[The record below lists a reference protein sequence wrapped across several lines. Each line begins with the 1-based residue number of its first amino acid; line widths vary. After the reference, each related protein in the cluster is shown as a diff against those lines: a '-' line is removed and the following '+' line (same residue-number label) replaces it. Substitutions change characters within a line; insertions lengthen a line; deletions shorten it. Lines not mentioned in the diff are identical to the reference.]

1 MNRGTG
7 STPHPALSPPGEGG
21 PQPARESNA
30 SARRAPTLS
39 PKGRGE
45 GGEGSI
51 STREPMSEPQ
61 SNPFEPQVTAFT
73 CNYCGYMAADTAGAL
88 REQYPANVK
97 LMRLPCTGKT
107 DVQYLLDAFEQGADA
122 VFVVACSLGN
132 CHHVR
137 GNERGRARVERAKGL
152 LKQIGLEPERLEMY
166 FVSGGMGATFA
177 RIAQGMTARARA
189 LGPSPLG
196 PKAAPKL
203 AIDAPDASS

>member
-1 MNRGTG
+1 VSEGTG
-7 STPHPALSPPGEGG
+7 FPGIA
-21 PQPARESNA
+21 PQ
-30 SARRAPTLS
+30 PTLS
-39 PKGRGE
+39 PKGRGA
-45 GGEGSI
+45 GGEGDI
-51 STREPMSEPQ
+51 STQEPVGEAQ

-137 GNERGRARVERAKGL
+137 GNERGKARVERTKVML
-152 LKQIGLEPERLEMY
+152 QQIGIEPERLEMY

-177 RIAQGMTARARA
+177 RIAHGMTARARA

-196 PKAAPKL
+196 SNATAVPE
-203 AIDAPDASS
+203 IDATTSSS